1 MMKKILSMKSRPTA
15 VFAASDAIAIGA
27 MRAVSEAGL
36 SVPKDISIIGFND
49 VDACKYT
56 TPALTTIHAPAY
68 DMGAHGANLVYVS
81 SNLQIHTPLKVKIP
95 CELIKRESCAEVQ

>member
-1 MMKKILSMKSRPTA
+1 MMKKILSMKNHPTA

-27 MRAVSEAGL
+27 MRAISEAGL
-36 SVPKDISIIGFND
+36 SIPKDISLIGFND

-56 TPALTTIHAPAY
+56 TPALTSIHAPAY

-95 CELIKRESCAEVQ
+95 CELIKRESCGEI